1 MEFENISKVRR
12 LAVAAVAANIMLMLL
27 AAVALP
33 RELIVVLPVAA
44 LILPLLTTA
53 YVERVA
59 ERWFGKALPS

>member
-1 MEFENISKVRR
+1 MELENISKIRR
-12 LAVAAVAANIMLMLL
+12 LAVAAVVANITVMLL
-27 AAVALP
+27 AAAALP
-33 RELIVVLPVAA
+33 RELMVVLPVAA

>member
-1 MEFENISKVRR
+1 MELENISKIRR
-12 LAVAAVAANIMLMLL
+12 LAVAAVAANITVMLA

-59 ERWFGKALPS
+59 ERRVGKPLPS